1 VQAVHHRG
9 RGVARQ
15 VGGVAG
21 ARQPHDGQPPAGP
34 QQVAHAAQRQARV
47 HVVQRRHRGD
57 QVERGRLEQVAEEIA
72 DQEVDTGGILPP
84 GEADARLVQVD
95 GHDVRDRPAQ
105 VAGQASLAAADVEGP
120 PAPVGHGVE
129 DHAVV
134 VEVVVPPFG
143 LRRHDPI
150 LAYPV
155 APACVR
161 SRRKHGIGVVR
172 AGTSRYGRSVPA
184 PDPAATVPLRRNR
197 DFLLLW
203 SGQVVSTIGTRITSL
218 AYPLLVL
225 ALTRS
230 PARAGIVG
238 FAQTLP
244 FLLLYL
250 PAGALVDRWNRKW
263 VMLVSDG
270 GRALALGSIA
280 IALTLHR
287 LTLVQIALV
296 AFVEGC
302 LFVFFQLAETA
313 ALPNVVAK
321 QQLATAVAQNQ
332 ARDQGADLA
341 GQPLGGLLF
350 GVSQLLPF
358 AFDAVTYLVSFAT
371 MTFVRVPLQGAR
383 ERVRTRLRLE
393 ISEGVAWIWR
403 QRFLRSI
410 ALLVGATNFV
420 HNALP
425 LLVIVRAKELGA
437 PPALIGAMFAFFGAG
452 ALLGALA
459 GPWVQRHLHA
469 RTVVIGWLWV
479 WAAEAAALVAMPNPV
494 SLGALLGLGSVFGVS
509 FNVVVATYRYALVP
523 DRLQGRTTSV
533 VRLIAWG
540 TIPPAQ
546 LLSGV
551 LAERIG
557 AAPSF
562 LVFAG
567 VMLLTAIVASIAPSV
582 RRAPPIESLAPEAA

>member
-1 VQAVHHRG
+1 
-9 RGVARQ
+9 
-15 VGGVAG
+15 
-21 ARQPHDGQPPAGP
+21 
-34 QQVAHAAQRQARV
+34 
-47 HVVQRRHRGD
+47 
-57 QVERGRLEQVAEEIA
+57 
-72 DQEVDTGGILPP
+72 
-84 GEADARLVQVD
+84 
-95 GHDVRDRPAQ
+95 
-105 VAGQASLAAADVEGP
+105 
-120 PAPVGHGVE
+120 
-129 DHAVV
+129 
-134 VEVVVPPFG
+134 
-143 LRRHDPI
+143 
-150 LAYPV
+150 
-155 APACVR
+155 
-161 SRRKHGIGVVR
+161 
-172 AGTSRYGRSVPA
+172 VPA
-184 PDPAATVPLRRNR
+184 PDPAAAVPLRRNR

-371 MTFVRVPLQGAR
+371 MTLVRVPLQATR
-383 ERVRTRLRLE
+383 ERARTRLRSE
-393 ISEGVAWIWR
+393 ISEGVAWLWR

-410 ALLVGATNFV
+410 ALLIGATNFV

-452 ALLGALA
+452 ALAGALV

-479 WAAEAAALVAMPNPV
+479 WAVEAAALVAMPNPI

>member
-1 VQAVHHRG
+1 
-9 RGVARQ
+9 
-15 VGGVAG
+15 
-21 ARQPHDGQPPAGP
+21 
-34 QQVAHAAQRQARV
+34 
-47 HVVQRRHRGD
+47 
-57 QVERGRLEQVAEEIA
+57 
-72 DQEVDTGGILPP
+72 
-84 GEADARLVQVD
+84 
-95 GHDVRDRPAQ
+95 
-105 VAGQASLAAADVEGP
+105 
-120 PAPVGHGVE
+120 
-129 DHAVV
+129 
-134 VEVVVPPFG
+134 
-143 LRRHDPI
+143 
-150 LAYPV
+150 
-155 APACVR
+155 
-161 SRRKHGIGVVR
+161 
-172 AGTSRYGRSVPA
+172 VPA

-225 ALTRS
+225 VLTRS
-230 PARAGIVG
+230 PAKAGIVG
-238 FAQTLP
+238 FSQTLP

-280 IALTLHR
+280 IALALHR
-287 LTLVQIALV
+287 LTLAQIVLV

-313 ALPNVVAK
+313 ALPNVVPK

-358 AFDAVTYLVSFAT
+358 AFDAVTYVVSFAT
-371 MTFVRVPLQGAR
+371 ITFVRAPLQRSR
-383 ERVRTRLRLE
+383 ERVRTRLLSE

-410 ALLVGATNFV
+410 ALLIGATNFV

-425 LLVIVRAKELGA
+425 LLAIVRARELGA
-437 PPALIGAMFAFFGAG
+437 APALIGVMFAFFGAG
-452 ALLGALA
+452 ALIGALA
-459 GPWVQRHLHA
+459 GPWVQRHVHA

-479 WAAEAAALVAMPNPV
+479 WAVEATVLVAMPNPIA
-494 SLGALLGLGSVFGVS
+494 LGVVLGLGSVFGVS

-533 VRLIAWG
+533 ARLIAWG

-557 AAPSF
+557 TGPSF
-562 LVFAG
+562 LVFAA
-567 VMLLTAIVASIAPSV
+567 VMLVTAIIASIAPSV
-582 RRAPPIESLAPEAA
+582 RRAPPVESLAVEPA

>member
-1 VQAVHHRG
+1 
-9 RGVARQ
+9 
-15 VGGVAG
+15 
-21 ARQPHDGQPPAGP
+21 
-34 QQVAHAAQRQARV
+34 
-47 HVVQRRHRGD
+47 
-57 QVERGRLEQVAEEIA
+57 
-72 DQEVDTGGILPP
+72 
-84 GEADARLVQVD
+84 
-95 GHDVRDRPAQ
+95 
-105 VAGQASLAAADVEGP
+105 
-120 PAPVGHGVE
+120 
-129 DHAVV
+129 
-134 VEVVVPPFG
+134 
-143 LRRHDPI
+143 
-150 LAYPV
+150 
-155 APACVR
+155 
-161 SRRKHGIGVVR
+161 
-172 AGTSRYGRSVPA
+172 VPA
-184 PDPAATVPLRRNR
+184 PDSAATVPLRRNR

-225 ALTRS
+225 SLTRS
-230 PARAGIVG
+230 PAKAGIVG
-238 FAQTLP
+238 FSQTLP

-280 IALTLHR
+280 IALALHR
-287 LTLVQIALV
+287 LTLAQIVLV

-313 ALPNVVAK
+313 ALPNVVPK

-371 MTFVRVPLQGAR
+371 MTFVRAPLQRSR
-383 ERVRTRLRLE
+383 ERVRTRLRSE

-403 QRFLRSI
+403 RRFLRSI
-410 ALLVGATNFV
+410 ALLIGATNFV

-425 LLVIVRAKELGA
+425 LLVIVRARELGA
-437 PPALIGAMFAFFGAG
+437 PPALIGVMFAFFGAG
-452 ALLGALA
+452 ALVGALA
-459 GPWVQRHLHA
+459 GPWVQRHVHA

-479 WAAEAAALVAMPNPV
+479 WAVEAAVLVAMPNPIA
-494 SLGALLGLGSVFGVS
+494 LGMVLGLGSVFGVS

-533 VRLIAWG
+533 ARLIAWG

-557 AAPSF
+557 AGPSF
-562 LVFAG
+562 LVFAA
-567 VMLLTAIVASIAPSV
+567 VMLVTAIIASIAPSV
-582 RRAPPIESLAPEAA
+582 RRAPPVESLAVEPA